1 MIAGPKNSPDGM
13 DGIELSLTPDFPTR
27 KWTNPAKSSAS
38 RRCCSSSSPRRK
50 AIAHFNKVGE
60 EQAYKDL
67 SDPTG
72 SFIQGDMY
80 VIVMDNSGNTV
91 HHAVNPKLINK
102 SVLGLRDADGKEFG
116 KEIFEGLKKADSVWV
131 DYKWS
136 NLATK
141 KIAQKHSFVKRVNKD
156 RIFNIGYFN

>member
-1 MIAGPKNSPDGM
+1 MNKIGKLFGIASMLFLVFAQAQAADKKADAVALM
-13 DGIELSLTPDFPTR
+13 D
-27 KWTNPAKSSAS
+27 
-38 RRCCSSSSPRRK
+38 K

-60 EQAYKDL
+60 EQAFKDL
-67 SDPTG
+67 SDPNG
-72 SFIQGDMY
+72 GFIQGDMY

-91 HHAVNPKLINK
+91 YHAVNPKLINK

-116 KEIFEGLKKADSVWV
+116 KEMFEGLKKADSVWV

-156 RIFNIGYFN
+156 RIFNIGYFD